1 MGFTIAGARL
11 LLVAVI
17 LQLRPGHV
25 SAIPLSE
32 FYSYGVGIGDE
43 TLPISDDGSSPAIV
57 LKVPFRFFG
66 QERSTVYVRSACGME
81 RSTRILM
88 TIARMNS

>member
-32 FYSYGVGIGDE
+32 FYSYGIGDE